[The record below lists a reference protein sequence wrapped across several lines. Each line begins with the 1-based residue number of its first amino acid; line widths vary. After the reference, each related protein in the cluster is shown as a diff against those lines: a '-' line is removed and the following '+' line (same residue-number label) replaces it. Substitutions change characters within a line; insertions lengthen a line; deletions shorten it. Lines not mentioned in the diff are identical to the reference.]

1 MISPILCL
9 TGGDQ
14 KGLFDLDPLT
24 YVFVQLAVN
33 VCFSV
38 FFLFFI
44 FFTSSK
50 CYRSRQ
56 ITKLPDCLLHLFQ
69 NTLVHLYSGEYFTV
83 Q

>member
-1 MISPILCL
+1 MIFPILCL

-14 KGLFDLDPLT
+14 KGLFNLDPLT

-44 FFTSSK
+44 FF
-50 CYRSRQ
+50 
-56 ITKLPDCLLHLFQ
+56 LLLEAD
-69 NTLVHLYSGEYFTV
+69 NSIL
-83 Q
+83 